1 MMPISLTVK
10 RIGDNLVPVDK
21 SDVEA
26 LSGVKQGQGFRV
38 EMTKVSDRSI
48 KHHRL
53 YWGGLIRL
61 VADYWEPDS
70 GLISVYDKKVMKGL
84 IDWVSTNGGDS
95 KPIEDIIRLYLDE
108 RADKIKQHLPEHDK
122 AAATLHSIH
131 EWIKEEANYYDAVLT
146 PTGVKKKLRS
156 INFNAMRSEEEFN
169 EFYKAAFSVCWR
181 YVLSKAQFSS
191 MEEAEN
197 IALEMSRMG

>member
-1 MMPISLTVK
+1 MPISLTVK
-10 RIGDNLVPVDK
+10 RVGNNLVPVD
-21 SDVEA
+21 SVDIE
-26 LSGVKQGQGFRV
+26 SMDGIKQGQGFRV
-38 EMTKVSDRSI
+38 DITKVSSRSI

-84 IDWVSTNGGDS
+84 IDWVSVNGGDS
-95 KPIEDIIRLYLDE
+95 RPIEEIVSLYLNE
-108 RADKIKQHLPEHDK
+108 RAEKIKDHLPANEK
-122 AAATLHSIH
+122 AGVRLQSIH
-131 EWIKEEANYYDAVLT
+131 EWIKEEAGYYDAVLT
-146 PTGVKKKLRS
+146 PTGVKKKLKS
-156 INFNAMRSEEEFN
+156 INFNAMKTEEEFN
-169 EFYKAAFSVCWR
+169 VFYKAAFSVCWR
-181 YVLSKAQFSS
+181 YVLSKSQFGS